1 MAALTWDATRIVLQG
16 IQNSGQLTGKLR
28 RDRKAVRDGMT
39 QITNFAG
46 ITGDF
51 SPNHV
56 NEEFM
61 KPSDYGHRIAHGLLT
76 LALSS
81 TTSTMVAAK
90 SLAKRKEYFP
100 VSLGYD
106 HVRFLKPVFIGDT
119 LTVNYEIVDL
129 NPETLRSRSKIEVV
143 NQRQELVMVAEHIMK
158 WVK

>member
-1 MAALTWDATRIVLQG
+1 MIDFGIEVGEKATFAKTIGESDIYL
-16 IQNSGQLTGKLR
+16 
-28 RDRKAVRDGMT
+28 
-39 QITNFAG
+39 FAG

-56 NEEFM
+56 NDQFM
-61 KPSDYGHRIAHGLLT
+61 KKSDYGQRIAHGLLT

-81 TTSTMVAAK
+81 TTSTMVAAR
-90 SLAKRKEYFP
+90 SLAKSTEYFP

-129 NPETLRSRSKIEVV
+129 NPETFRSRSKIEVV
-143 NQRQELVMVAEHIMK
+143 NQHGEIVMVGEHIMK

>member
-1 MAALTWDATRIVLQG
+1 MVDFGIKVGESATFAKTIGECDIYQ
-16 IQNSGQLTGKLR
+16 
-28 RDRKAVRDGMT
+28 
-39 QITNFAG
+39 FAG

-56 NEEFM
+56 NKQFM
-61 KPSDYGHRIAHGLLT
+61 KKSGYGRRVAHGLLT

-81 TTSTMVAAK
+81 TTSTLVAAR
-90 SLAKRKEYFP
+90 SLANSKEYFP

-119 LTVNYEIVDL
+119 LTVNYEIVEL
-129 NPETLRSRSKIEVV
+129 NQQSRRSRSKIDIV
-143 NQRQELVMVAEHIMK
+143 NDRGETVMVAEHIMK

>member
-1 MAALTWDATRIVLQG
+1 MVDFGIELGEIATFAKTIGESDIYQ
-16 IQNSGQLTGKLR
+16 
-28 RDRKAVRDGMT
+28 
-39 QITNFAG
+39 FAG

-56 NEEFM
+56 NKQFM
-61 KPSDYGHRIAHGLLT
+61 KASGYGRRVAHGLLT

-90 SLAKRKEYFP
+90 SLAKSEEYFP

-119 LTVNYEIVDL
+119 LTVHYEIVDL
-129 NPETLRSRSKIEVV
+129 SQKTRRSRSKVEVI
-143 NQRQELVMVAEHIMK
+143 NDRGETVMVAEHIMK
-158 WVK
+158 WVQ